1 VSTHENKH
9 NNINKTGYTEMN
21 NKTNK
26 VVFYLLA
33 ACCLAA
39 LQNFIN
45 SNINTDP
52 KFIVSYAS
60 KQISHIMNLTDAWI
74 VQETCTEL

>member
-9 NNINKTGYTEMN
+9 NDINKTGCTEMN

-45 SNINTDP
+45 SNIHTDP
-52 KFIVSYAS
+52 KFTVSYAS